1 MPRNGITGS
10 YDNSVFIVLP
20 NLDTVLHS
28 VLGKYSSLSHVQ
40 LFVNLWTVAHQAPL
54 STEFSRK
61 KYWSDLPFPSPEDLP
76 NPVIKPGSPALQSD
90 SLPSEPP
97 VNVSHSSLTNL
108 YFHQY
113 CRSALF
119 SLHLPQ
125 HLLFVDFLMM
135 VILTRV
141 RWYLI
146 EVLIC
151 ISLIISDIEH
161 FCVPVGHLYVFFG
174 EISISIFCPF
184 FDWVICLFL
193 ILCCMSR
200 LYILGINPL

>member
-76 NPVIKPGSPALQSD
+76 DPVIKPGSPALQSD

-108 YFHQY
+108 YFHQ
-113 CRSALF
+113 
-119 SLHLPQ
+119 
-125 HLLFVDFLMM
+125 
-135 VILTRV
+135 
-141 RWYLI
+141 
-146 EVLIC
+146 
-151 ISLIISDIEH
+151 
-161 FCVPVGHLYVFFG
+161 
-174 EISISIFCPF
+174 
-184 FDWVICLFL
+184 
-193 ILCCMSR
+193 
-200 LYILGINPL
+200 

>member
-1 MPRNGITGS
+1 MFSIVVLPI
-10 YDNSVFIVLP
+10 YIPNSV
-20 NLDTVLHS
+20 
-28 VLGKYSSLSHVQ
+28 G
-40 LFVNLWTVAHQAPL
+40 
-54 STEFSRK
+54 
-61 KYWSDLPFPSPEDLP
+61 
-76 NPVIKPGSPALQSD
+76 
-90 SLPSEPP
+90 
-97 VNVSHSSLTNL
+97 VS
-108 YFHQY
+108 
-113 CRSALF
+113 LF

-174 EISISIFCPF
+174 EISI
-184 FDWVICLFL
+184 
-193 ILCCMSR
+193 
-200 LYILGINPL
+200 